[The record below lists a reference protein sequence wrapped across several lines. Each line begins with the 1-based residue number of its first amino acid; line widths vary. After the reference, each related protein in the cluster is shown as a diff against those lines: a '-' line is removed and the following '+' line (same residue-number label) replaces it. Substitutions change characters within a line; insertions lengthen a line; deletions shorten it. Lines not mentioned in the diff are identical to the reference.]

1 MTTKEKTM
9 TKKNEAK
16 KDSQAREEEF
26 KGKPVLGLYR
36 SADDKYPL
44 KFGLSKAGLILA
56 HVEEIKAFQ
65 AKHEKKEVPA
75 AA

>member
-9 TKKNEAK
+9 SKKNEAK

-36 SADDKYPL
+36 SADDTYPL

-65 AKHEKKEVPA
+65 AKHSGKEA
-75 AA
+75 SATA